1 MGKFSSFSQRT
12 NRQISKLTFRINTYN
27 KEEEEEEEKEERRLR
42 RIVRF
47 SNLQMTN
54 KEEHKKKTRGK
65 WEKVGKG
72 KIYTR

>member
-47 SNLQMTN
+47 SNL
-54 KEEHKKKTRGK
+54 
-65 WEKVGKG
+65 
-72 KIYTR
+72 